1 MLIDKVV
8 YMPTLEAPPDRPY
21 PFVYF
26 ITIDNQSSE
35 TVTIRGRKWVITDQL
50 GQKIVVEG
58 DGVVGEFPRL
68 RPGERFSYQ
77 SYHVIGTDSVAE
89 GAFIGISDQ
98 SVPFVARI
106 PRFQMQ
112 VPKSLAR
119 SVTERLE
126 LRVSSQRLRNSRVHQ
141 CKQRETASILLENS
155 PSAEFESL

>member
-1 MLIDKVV
+1 MVTATGVSIEGDFLFKMAHYNRVSSAFRELTDLRVLIDRVV

-21 PFVYF
+21 PFAYS

-50 GQKIVVEG
+50 GQKMVVEG

-68 RPGERFSYQ
+68 RPGERFSYN

-98 SVPFVARI
+98 NLPFVARI

-112 VPKSLAR
+112 VPKA
-119 SVTERLE
+119 V
-126 LRVSSQRLRNSRVHQ
+126 
-141 CKQRETASILLENS
+141 
-155 PSAEFESL
+155 